1 MKKLIALLI
10 PCLLVTC
17 AVSKKN
23 YELPKAMLP
32 HVRIEVAE
40 RCDRGQRLYNINCSG
55 CHNVSKG
62 RKTIIPDFDQQ
73 QLQGYTIR
81 VANKRHES
89 SMPDS
94 LVSEEELVLISTFLM
109 YKKPSG
115 FPCMTNK

>member
-1 MKKLIALLI
+1 MSTDTHIALQT
-10 PCLLVTC
+10 PVTFT
-17 AVSKKN
+17 AGAISEIN
-23 YELPKAMLP
+23 RLM
-32 HVRIEVAE
+32 AE
-40 RCDRGQRLYNINCSG
+40 
-55 CHNVSKG
+55 
-62 RKTIIPDFDQQ
+62 PDFDQQ